1 MIVNIPDRSVTEGV
15 KVSRFEIG
23 NTCPV
28 CGGPR
33 GLNRWQVNHYDGKQV
48 LLVDIWTNPC
58 GHVDLQSSA
67 RQEAAQILKE
77 QEELA
82 NTG

>member
-1 MIVNIPDRSVTEGV
+1 M
-15 KVSRFEIG
+15 
-23 NTCPV
+23 
-28 CGGPR
+28 
-33 GLNRWQVNHYDGKQV
+33 NHYDGKQV